1 MYFDFVKNEL
11 NRISREQEE
20 KFESKECIC
29 SLSLRDLCSLK
40 TAIFAF
46 EQIENLIAEKIDKPY
61 EKQMKKKREEDEED
75 FYSRIIRD
83 SWWEKE

>member
-1 MYFDFVKNEL
+1 MYFDFVRNEL
-11 NRISREQEE
+11 ERISREQEE
-20 KFESKECIC
+20 KFEKCIC

-46 EQIENLIAEKIDKPY
+46 DQIENLIAEKIDKPY
-61 EKQMKKKREEDEED
+61 EKFIEKKKEEN

-83 SWWEKE
+83 SGWEKNEK